1 MFPVLKREALTDAT
15 AAERIDDFEG
25 ACFRGNIALAAT
37 LDEDKDPK
45 RIDTGSDVE
54 AALCVSSAEVECGT
68 TIATGVAIG
77 VEVDVDLI
85 DVVGDLLSAF
95 IETYTGSDSD
105 TDVGS
110 DGLARVI
117 DTAGRLV

>member
-54 AALCVSSAEVECGT
+54 ASLCAEVECGT

-105 TDVGS
+105 TDVGR